1 MHVRDAITEGSMRIA
16 RRDAETLLAHVLRRD
31 RVWVFAHPEA
41 ELETQQ
47 AAAFGHLVERRA
59 AQEPLQ
65 QLTGWQEFYGL
76 NLRVTSDTLIPRPE
90 TEGLVE
96 AVLAWAAETGGSLR
110 VVDVGTGTGAI
121 ALALAAHLK
130 DAEVMAGDL
139 SEAALEVARENAER
153 LGLDE
158 QVRFVRS
165 DLLAGFEGEV
175 DAGALFDVVVSN
187 PPYVPEGDAATM
199 QREVVN
205 YEPAMA
211 LFAGEDGLDLY
222 RLLIPGAW
230 AALRVGGLLAME
242 FGFGQ
247 REALRELL
255 QAWGEVRF
263 LDDYAGIP
271 RVVLAIRR

>member
-1 MHVRDAITEGSMRIA
+1 
-16 RRDAETLLAHVLRRD
+16 
-31 RVWVFAHPEA
+31 
-41 ELETQQ
+41 
-47 AAAFGHLVERRA
+47 
-59 AQEPLQ
+59 
-65 QLTGWQEFYGL
+65 
-76 NLRVTSDTLIPRPE
+76 
-90 TEGLVE
+90 
-96 AVLAWAAETGGSLR
+96 
-110 VVDVGTGTGAI
+110 
-121 ALALAAHLK
+121 
-130 DAEVMAGDL
+130 
-139 SEAALEVARENAER
+139 
-153 LGLDE
+153 
-158 QVRFVRS
+158 
-165 DLLAGFEGEV
+165 
-175 DAGALFDVVVSN
+175 VVVSN

-222 RLLIPGAW
+222 RLLIPEAW

>member
-1 MHVRDAITEGSMRIA
+1 MHVRDAIAEGAALIP
-16 RRDAETLLAHVLRRD
+16 RRDAETLLAHVLGRD

-41 ELETQQ
+41 ELAAEQ
-47 AAAFGHLVERRA
+47 AAVFGQLVERRA

-165 DLLAGFEGEV
+165 DLLAGFEGEM

-222 RLLIPGAW
+222 RRLIPEAW

>member
-1 MHVRDAITEGSMRIA
+1 MYVRDAITEGSMRIA

-165 DLLAGFEGEV
+165 DLLAGFEGEM

>member
-1 MHVRDAITEGSMRIA
+1 MYVRDAITEGSMRIA

>member
-1 MHVRDAITEGSMRIA
+1 MYVRDAITEGSMRIA
-16 RRDAETLLAHVLRRD
+16 RRDAETLLAHVLGRD

-41 ELETQQ
+41 ELAAEQ
-47 AAAFGHLVERRA
+47 AAVFGQLVERRA

-165 DLLAGFEGEV
+165 DLLAGFEGEM

-222 RLLIPGAW
+222 RRLIPEAW